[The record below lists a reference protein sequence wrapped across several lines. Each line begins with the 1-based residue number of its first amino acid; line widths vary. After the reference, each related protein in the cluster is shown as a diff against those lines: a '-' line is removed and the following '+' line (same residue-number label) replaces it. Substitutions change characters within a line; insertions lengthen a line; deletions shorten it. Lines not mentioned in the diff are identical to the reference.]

1 MNDLLFDNF
10 EKKKR
15 GRIEEEKLNNRPR
28 KILESKTPAE
38 VFFNINSVLSQ
49 NIALT
54 YLNLGK
60 QSESNPL

>member
-10 EKKKR
+10 KKKKR

-49 NIALT
+49 NVALT
-54 YLNLGK
+54 T
-60 QSESNPL
+60 